1 MLDNNSHVEYNVLRG
16 LIIWENKMLLF
27 LKTYWK
33 AIAIVLLLVLTNI
46 ATYQRTSLHV
56 NTQWELK
63 WSEANVDAL
72 KSTIEEQ
79 KKEIDKQ
86 KELLTQQEKQN
97 EIDKQKQITLIND
110 SNELDNRNRMLQQK
124 LRELSRNQESG
135 NPSAIA
141 TRANAATD
149 RLLQTLMLQESI
161 QRNVEVGK
169 YADKLRAVVESCN
182 DQYNNVREVLN
193 GRRK

>member
-1 MLDNNSHVEYNVLRG
+1 
-16 LIIWENKMLLF
+16 MLL
-27 LKTYWK
+27 LLQKYWK
-33 AIAIVLLLVLTNI
+33 TIAIVLLLVLTNV

-56 NTQWELK
+56 NTAWELK
-63 WSEANVDAL
+63 WSEARVDAL

-79 KKEIDKQ
+79 NKEIEKQ
-86 KELLTQQEKQN
+86 TQLLTQQEKQN
-97 EIDKQKQITLIND
+97 EIDKQKQLTLIND

-149 RLLQTLMLQESI
+149 RLLQTIMLQESI

-169 YADKLRAVVESCN
+169 YADKLRAAVESCN
-182 DQYNNVREVLN
+182 SQYRNVREVLN
-193 GRRK
+193 EKTKKN